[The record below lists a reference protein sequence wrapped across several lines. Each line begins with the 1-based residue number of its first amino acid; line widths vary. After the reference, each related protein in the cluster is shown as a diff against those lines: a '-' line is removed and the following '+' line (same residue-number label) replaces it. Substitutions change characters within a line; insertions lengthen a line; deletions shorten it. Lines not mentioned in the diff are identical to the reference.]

1 MTRKIK
7 IYLTRLCR
15 KFWGEMSVSDYRKF
29 LRKRYR
35 DNPEL
40 EFIDQNY

>member
-1 MTRKIK
+1 MTRKLK
-7 IYLTRLCR
+7 TYLTRLSR
-15 KFWGEMSVSDYRKF
+15 KFWGIQSVSDYRKF

-40 EFIDQNY
+40 EFFDNY